1 MCTLP
6 SILLLLFRGQEYLV
20 NFIDKQP
27 IMVQGTDDE
36 PQHKNNNF
44 ADEIIHLLMKNS
56 LFTRL
61 NLPQRYVG
69 IVKVDIFALKEILAV
84 SGELQSPLVETA
96 ISATKVSAAASVSH
110 QSSNNSKGLF
120 SGWFSAA
127 SSHGSSLVP
136 TPVSSASSQSK
147 PSSSSRAKG
156 IVVVPSITHTPGQNI
171 EVYCAIRLVNQ
182 QQPLAL
188 RSYDRSQTFG
198 SGASTATSIKGFL
211 DGTFLASPR
220 KIDILTT
227 MNNTKTGSAQ
237 KNDDKAPSATF
248 SSRNSKAILSQIN
261 QSIDYDFR
269 QQCHF
274 QIPLPDY
281 VTFGTT
287 SPTSSSRPPKGI
299 QVQVFEKQFFGDSKL
314 GEITIPLEFLSQSR

>member
-6 SILLLLFRGQEYLV
+6 SISLLLFRGQEYLV

-27 IMVQGTDDE
+27 IMVQGTDDVL
-36 PQHKNNNF
+36 QHKKNNF
-44 ADEIIHLLMKNS
+44 ADEIKHLLMKNS

-69 IVKVDIFALKEILAV
+69 IVKVDIFALKEILAI
-84 SGELQSPLVETA
+84 SGEQQSPQETA
-96 ISATKVSAAASVSH
+96 ISATKVSAATSISH

-136 TPVSSASSQSK
+136 TPVSSASSQLK

-182 QQPLAL
+182 QQPTAL
-188 RSYDRSQTFG
+188 RSYDGSSQSLG
-198 SGASTATSIKGFL
+198 SGASTATSVKGFL
-211 DGTFLASPR
+211 DGTFVASAR

-227 MNNTKTGSAQ
+227 MNNTKTASAQ
-237 KNDDKAPSATF
+237 KNDDKATSATF
-248 SSRNSKAILSQIN
+248 SSRDSKAILGQIN